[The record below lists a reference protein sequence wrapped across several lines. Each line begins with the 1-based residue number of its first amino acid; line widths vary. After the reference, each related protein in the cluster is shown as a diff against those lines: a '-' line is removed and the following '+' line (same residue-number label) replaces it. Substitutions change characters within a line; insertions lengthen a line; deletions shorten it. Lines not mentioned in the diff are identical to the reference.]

1 MISERRI
8 IMKLTKRKNNR
19 SHRQEWVEN
28 SFSLP
33 AMFDDF
39 FTRDLFRP
47 SFTSTGVSTPA
58 VNIIETSDDFRLE
71 MVAPG
76 MKKEN
81 FNLQLQDDVLT
92 ISYDHEDNR
101 EGARLHWK
109 YRTREYNYHSFT
121 RSFSLPETIMSDKI
135 QAKYEDGILN
145 VIIPKRD
152 DAKGK
157 PARQIT
163 IS

>member
-1 MISERRI
+1 MR
-8 IMKLTKRKNNR
+8 LTTRKNKLNGNDR
-19 SHRQEWVEN
+19 GSVEN
-28 SFSLP
+28 GFFLP
-33 AMFDDF
+33 TVLDEF
-39 FTRDLFRP
+39 FGRELLRP
-47 SFTSTGVSTPA
+47 SFSTTGVSTPA
-58 VNIIETSDDFRLE
+58 VNIIETNDDFRLE

-81 FNLQLQDDVLT
+81 FNLQLQENVLT

-101 EGARLHWK
+101 EGPGRDGE
-109 YRTREYNYHSFT
+109 YRTHEYNYHSFS
-121 RSFSLPETIMSDKI
+121 RIFSIPETVESEKI

-145 VIIPKRD
+145 VLIPKRD

-157 PARQIT
+157 PARRIE